1 MSEVLISTANYNTI
15 MNLCKDVHENSKMV
29 SVIGYP
35 GAGKTTALLNYKGKK
50 QDVHYVRI
58 TASMNA
64 RQFHGQIL
72 NSMGVEGSG
81 KAGTLH
87 DLINHICLRLT
98 YDQTK
103 QLLILDEAGKFKP
116 KFLEY
121 LHELRDNTAGMTGI
135 ILAGPEYFHE
145 NLKAWNE
152 RGVVG
157 VPEFYRRIQ
166 HWEYLNL
173 PSKAEVKA
181 ICNARGVHDE
191 EIITEIST
199 NCKNF
204 AEITYEIDACLKLLD
219 KLNK

>member
-1 MSEVLISTANYNTI
+1 MSEILVSTVNYNAI
-15 MNLCKDVHENSKMV
+15 MKLCKDAHENSKMV

-35 GAGKTTALLNYKGKK
+35 GAGKTTALLNYRGKK
-50 QDVHYVRI
+50 QDIHYVRI

-64 RQFHGQIL
+64 RQFYSQIL
-72 NSMGVEGSG
+72 TSMGVEGYSKG
-81 KAGTLH
+81 ATLH
-87 DLINHICLRLT
+87 DLINHVCLRLN
-98 YDQTK
+98 YDQTR
-103 QLLILDEAGKFKP
+103 QLLIIDEAGKFKP

-121 LHELRDNTAGMTGI
+121 LHELRDNTAGLTGI

-145 NLKAWNE
+145 NLKAWTS

-181 ICNARGVHDE
+181 ICNARGVHE
-191 EIITEIST
+191 EEVISDISI

-204 AEITYEIDACLKLLD
+204 AEIAYAIDTYLKLRD